1 MDDNALAAYLLG
13 RSPADQRAQLDEL
26 SVTDAAMAERLIAVE
41 QDLADAYV
49 RGELDAEDRRR
60 WEHTYLASAEG
71 RDQARFAHALLSH
84 RRPAAARGSWTW
96 GLAAAAAV
104 VLVAGST
111 YVAMRTRAPAV
122 PVQTTEHA
130 PSAPAASPSPAA
142 PAEAPQRRIVAMTLE
157 IPTRSIQQ
165 TPVLRIPRGTEDVKL
180 TLTLEPNPFGT
191 FTARLRDQ
199 PSGDVEWQAS
209 GLTASRGAGTLTLE
223 LTLPA
228 KVFSTSPHAIEV
240 AGERG
245 RARDVIAVY
254 PLNVVLQ

>member
-1 MDDNALAAYLLG
+1 
-13 RSPADQRAQLDEL
+13 
-26 SVTDAAMAERLIAVE
+26 
-41 QDLADAYV
+41 
-49 RGELDAEDRRR
+49 
-60 WEHTYLASAEG
+60 
-71 RDQARFAHALLSH
+71 
-84 RRPAAARGSWTW
+84 
-96 GLAAAAAV
+96 
-104 VLVAGST
+104 
-111 YVAMRTRAPAV
+111 
-122 PVQTTEHA
+122 
-130 PSAPAASPSPAA
+130 
-142 PAEAPQRRIVAMTLE
+142 
-157 IPTRSIQQ
+157 
-165 TPVLRIPRGTEDVKL
+165 VKL